1 MTRLKSSRKQS
12 SYNRIW
18 PADQIRPASRDH
30 DLQES
35 PSGQGS
41 PGRQRIGSMAVAVE
55 VRLEELVSGR
65 DAQQR
70 MAPDPDFP
78 HEIDGDLAD

>member
-1 MTRLKSSRKQS
+1 MRTYGTAGAKEPSRS
-12 SYNRIW
+12 AGSHE
-18 PADQIRPASRDH
+18 PASNTFW
-30 DLQES
+30 LKT
-35 PSGQGS
+35 
-41 PGRQRIGSMAVAVE
+41 VAVE

-65 DAQQR
+65 NAQQR